1 MARHEQVLSV
11 YPELEQRFDLSYI
24 VRAGNTLY
32 LSGLLSVDEQF
43 NLVGPGDM
51 EAQIRCIY
59 ARLQRVLAGAGADLQ
74 HVVAETNYTTDSP
87 ALSKASWVRAQI
99 YRDAGAAMP
108 AATGVRVAGLAHPGA
123 LLEVHATAVLD
134 QAPRHVPDLPR
145 RLRPQPG

>member
-1 MARHEQVLSV
+1 MARHEQVISV
-11 YPELEQRFDLSYI
+11 YQDLEKRFDLSYI

-43 NLVGPGDM
+43 NLVGAGDM

-59 ARLQRVLAGAGADLQ
+59 VRLQRVLAAAGATLKN
-74 HVVAETNYTTDSP
+74 VVSETNYTTDSP
-87 ALSKASWVRAQI
+87 ALSKASWARAEI
-99 YRDAGAAMP
+99 YRNADAAMP

-134 QAPRHVPDLPR
+134 
-145 RLRPQPG
+145 